1 MKKILG
7 IIGSPRKLGNCEIMV
22 KEISRQITTPHQ
34 LSLIRLID
42 FEILPCKGCYACL
55 FNEKKCVQDDD
66 LNTILDS
73 IVKADALI
81 VSTPTYFLGPNSSL
95 KRLTDRGLAFY
106 AHVDK
111 LWGKPALG
119 IGITGIEGKEGYTLL
134 GIESFLKFILARIK
148 KSSIVYGALPGEVF
162 INGKNK
168 KIAKDMAAS
177 LFGPAP
183 EKKGLACP
191 LCGGDTFRFLSD
203 GKVRCM
209 LCSNTGTLAMETGH
223 WVLTVHKGEHEMFL
237 SKKAALTH
245 RDWLVGMKDRF
256 IEQKKKLKEISIAY
270 RKDGAWVKPGDAD
283 EGNTSSAA

>member
-34 LSLIRLID
+34 LSLIRLTD
-42 FEILPCKGCYACL
+42 FEIRPCKGCYACL
-55 FNEKKCVQDDD
+55 FKEKKCVQDDD

-95 KRLTDRGLAFY
+95 KRFTDRGLAFY

-148 KSSIVYGALPGEVF
+148 KSAIVYGALPGEVF

-168 KIAKDMAAS
+168 KIVKDMAAS
-177 LFGPAP
+177 LFGPALG
-183 EKKGLACP
+183 KKGPACP

-209 LCSNTGTLAMETGH
+209 LCSNPGTLAMETGR
-223 WVLTVHKGEHEMFL
+223 WVLAVHKGDHEMFL
-237 SKKAALTH
+237 SKKEALAH

-256 IEQKKKLKEISIAY
+256 IEQKKKLKEISSAY
-270 RKDGAWVKPGDAD
+270 LKEGTWIKPGDA
-283 EGNTSSAA
+283 N

>member
-1 MKKILG
+1 MKNILG
-7 IIGSPRKLGNCEIMV
+7 IISSPRKLGNCEIMV

-34 LSLIRLID
+34 LCLIRLTD

-55 FNEKKCVQDDD
+55 FKEKKCVQNDD

-81 VSTPTYFLGPNSSL
+81 VSSPTYFLGPNSSL

-111 LWGKPALG
+111 LWEKPALG
-119 IGITGIEGKEGYTLL
+119 IGIAGIEGKEGYTLL

-148 KSSIVYGALPGEVF
+148 KSSIAYGALPGEVF

-183 EKKGLACP
+183 EKKAPGCP

-209 LCSNTGTLAMETGH
+209 LCSSAGILSMETGR
-223 WVLTVHKGEHEMFL
+223 WVLTVHKGEHDMFL
-237 SKKAALTH
+237 SKKGALEH

-256 IEQKKKLKEISIAY
+256 IEQKNKLKEISIAY
-270 RKDGAWVKPGDAD
+270 RKDGTWVKPGDED
-283 EGNTSSAA
+283 ERNASPAV